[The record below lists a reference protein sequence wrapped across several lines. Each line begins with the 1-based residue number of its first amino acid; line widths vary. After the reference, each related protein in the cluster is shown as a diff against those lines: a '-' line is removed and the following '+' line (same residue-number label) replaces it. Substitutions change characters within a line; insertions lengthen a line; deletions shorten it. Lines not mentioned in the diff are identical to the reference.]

1 MRDRKRWGTVIAIG
15 ICAAALSFMPMGAS
29 AAEGQAAAGT
39 AAQRDAEP
47 GTESG
52 NTSSE
57 AIPESG
63 DGEAGSTED
72 LVYTEEDSRRPSLT
86 DASYTADGFQ
96 DLVYRFENGTGKF
109 RVEKITEV
117 WVTCVG
123 LKNQDQEWFAGDHK
137 FRLGEFD
144 YDIENGTVTL
154 YGDALKRLGDEIRRE
169 GDGCRIDRAS
179 VTFTG
184 QNAEGSEIFPTDYES
199 PYVNGGGAWTFR
211 WEERGTPEGMPRL
224 VNQDYTFNGTE
235 DLVLHFENGA
245 GDYAV
250 TDIKKIVFFD
260 EGSGDENEL
269 YYYWIAKGGYAKNS
283 ASRQVDD
290 GIMCE
295 IEKGQVTLSANDVS
309 LAVYD
314 PVKNFTFGDV
324 YFGAML
330 CELAN
335 GETRYIY
342 SDERGQWNLKIQ
354 DKAGVPF
361 IDVHVGDWYYDAAD
375 YVFSRKIMTG
385 MNRKEFGPG
394 VTLSRAQ
401 FATILYRMED
411 EPETGYDGGAFPD
424 VADGQFYTCPAMW
437 AKDTGVISGYEDGR
451 FGPADTITREQMA
464 LMMFRYANMLELDT
478 SDRGNTGEFPDAG
491 SVSPFADEAMQWAV
505 GKGLIRG
512 DQNRINPQGSA
523 ERAQCATIIMRF
535 MDSYGL

>member
-1 MRDRKRWGTVIAIG
+1 MRDRKRWGAIIAIG

-39 AAQRDAEP
+39 AAQREAES
-47 GTESG
+47 GTEDGS
-52 NTSSE
+52 SSE
-57 AIPESG
+57 AVSKNPDG
-63 DGEAGSTED
+63 DAED
-72 LVYTEEDSRRPSLT
+72 FVYTEENSRQPSLT
-86 DASYTADGFQ
+86 EASYTADGSQ
-96 DLVYRFENGTGKF
+96 DLVYRFENGTGEF
-109 RVEKITEV
+109 RVEEITV
-117 WVTCVG
+117 VGVTYTYSYQGEPCG
-123 LKNQDQEWFAGDHK
+123 IAYEELL
-137 FRLGEFD
+137 LGNFD
-144 YDIENGTVTL
+144 YDIENGTVIL
-154 YGDALKRLGDEIRRE
+154 YGDALKRLEN
-169 GDGCRIDRAS
+169 RIESWGAGYSLTEARVDFSGR
-179 VTFTG
+179 
-184 QNAEGSEIFPTDYES
+184 NAEGGYVSGGDTS
-199 PYVNGGGAWTFR
+199 PVWTFR

-250 TDIKKIVFFD
+250 TDIKKVVFFE
-260 EGSGDENEL
+260 EGSGNENEL
-269 YYYWIAKGGYAKNS
+269 YYYWIAKDGYAKNS
-283 ASRQVDD
+283 ASGQVDD

-309 LAVYD
+309 LSVYN
-314 PVKNFTFGDV
+314 PVKNYTFGDV

-354 DKAGVPF
+354 DKAGIPF
-361 IDVHVGDWYYDAAD
+361 TDVHAGDWYYDAAD

-464 LMMFRYANMLELDT
+464 VMMFRYANMLELDT
-478 SDRGNTGEFPDAG
+478 SDRGNIGEFPDAG
-491 SVSPFADEAMQWAV
+491 SVSSFAEEAIQWAV
-505 GKGLIRG
+505 GKGLIKG

-535 MDSYGL
+535 MESYGL